1 MGEARELGSEGESI
15 AVSVLE
21 REGRTATGT
30 VSMRR
35 LDKPT
40 RTKRAMIALA
50 ICWGLALV
58 SLPIMF
64 LHFFLVPLFAILGP
78 ILFVMRM
85 KQESTVLGAKVEC
98 PACGKPNSLGKQ
110 AAGWPL
116 LASCE
121 SCGARL
127 TITPVDAGTTTTA
140 ESPGASDA
148 SGAGAM

>member
-1 MGEARELGSEGESI
+1 MWEAVMGEAGELGSEGDSV

-21 REGRTATGT
+21 REGRTATGR
-30 VSMRR
+30 VYVRS

-40 RTKRAMIALA
+40 RTKRASMALL

-58 SLPIMF
+58 SVPIMF
-64 LHFFLVPLFAILGP
+64 LHFFLVPLFGVLGP

-85 KQESTVLGAKVEC
+85 KQESTVLGAEVDC
-98 PACGKPNSLGKQ
+98 PACGKTNTLGKQ

-121 SCGARL
+121 FCSTRL
-127 TITPVDAGTTTTA
+127 TITPVAAASNPGPTDSA
-140 ESPGASDA
+140 EGVS
-148 SGAGAM
+148 